1 VKSAEILRRAI
12 DVIHERGW
20 HRGAMMDN
28 NTGAVCAYGAL
39 HAAMEDQPDMCR
51 SDIVKAIADEVVE
64 MLGVDTK
71 WDDELNPK
79 GLIPIAWWNDYVCKD
94 ADEVVHAFKLTAELV
109 ESREKL

>member
-1 VKSAEILRRAI
+1 VKSAEILRKAI

-20 HRGAMMDN
+20 CQGSMIDDK
-28 NTGAVCAYGAL
+28 TGAVCAYGAL
-39 HAAMEDQPDMCR
+39 HVAARGQTNMR
-51 SDIVKAIADEVVE
+51 SDIVDDTAGVVVA
-64 MLGVDTK
+64 MLGIDTK

-94 ADEVVHAFKLTAELV
+94 ADEVVHAFKLTAELA